1 VSWGFGDFHDFGEV
15 IEGSVGVNF
24 CCAECVWRLKI
35 GRAWRRPV
43 WVGGAELRS
52 FWGVGDGGRERLARD
67 WKID

>member
-1 VSWGFGDFHDFGEV
+1 
-15 IEGSVGVNF
+15 
-24 CCAECVWRLKI
+24 
-35 GRAWRRPV
+35 V